1 MVEHKYC
8 SLYHYSVLHL
18 LLLFCNGACFSWD
31 VLQRQNTIISN
42 IFLFLFLYDYTNIC
56 SNYNAMQCKKKRERK
71 CEWLYLQG
79 IATHLPRYMKKLS
92 ALLFSF
98 WAFKAKRDLPS
109 MIFWFQD
116 MPCLS
121 HSNWVYGIF
130 FTRFIIYQAKCQI
143 AWKIS
148 SIPLL
153 TELHSVKYHPLSIAM
168 SKVHCKKTIWDQL
181 RSLNV
186 WVCLTRALRR
196 ILRCYRFS

>member
-1 MVEHKYC
+1 MVHVFLEMSFKGRTL
-8 SLYHYSVLHL
+8 SFLI
-18 LLLFCNGACFSWD
+18 FFFFFFFM
-31 VLQRQNTIISN
+31 IIP
-42 IFLFLFLYDYTNIC
+42 IFVQIT
-56 SNYNAMQCKKKRERK
+56 MQCSAKKRERK

-79 IATHLPRYMKKLS
+79 IATHLPRYMEKLS
-92 ALLFSF
+92 ALLCSF
-98 WAFKAKRDLPS
+98 WAFKAKRDHPS

-121 HSNWVYGIF
+121 HSNWVYGMF
-130 FTRFIIYQAKCQI
+130 FTRFIIYQTKCQI
-143 AWKIS
+143 ARKIS

-153 TELHSVKYHPLSIAM
+153 TELHSVKYHTLSIAM
-168 SKVHCKKTIWDQL
+168 SKVHCKKTMWDQL